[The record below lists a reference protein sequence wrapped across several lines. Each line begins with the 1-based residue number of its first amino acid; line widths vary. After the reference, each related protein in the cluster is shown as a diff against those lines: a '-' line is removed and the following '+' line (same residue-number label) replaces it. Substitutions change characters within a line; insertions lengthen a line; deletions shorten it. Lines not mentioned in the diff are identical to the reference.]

1 MRALNV
7 NELKGVKEEVT
18 LTNRDHFC
26 SLAILYFYILSL
38 IPIEN
43 LSIILISIVAEPQ
56 HFFDL
61 VIV

>member
-26 SLAILYFYILSL
+26 SLAILFYFDILSL
-38 IPIEN
+38 IPTEN
-43 LSIILISIVAEPQ
+43 L
-56 HFFDL
+56 
-61 VIV
+61 